1 MKRIKFLFLIIFSLF
16 CFFGNSQNLQLRI
29 TGNDSIAQNVI
40 DSIYKPTKFKNFK
53 TLKTKLD
60 SLVIVFQKTGFIEAE
75 IQNQE
80 RINDSL
86 FEAKIYLKNKFYS
99 IYIHNYKSL
108 VSKNLLETI
117 SESFTEDYFITKIS
131 NIENALNTIN
141 ECLIANGNPFSKVTL
156 ENITKI
162 DNNNLRADLKSESNK
177 KRYIDKIVVKG
188 YENFPRSYIKYFL
201 KLKLNTN
208 LNLEELN
215 VKTKNINNLRFA
227 SEIKSPEIQFT
238 KDSTTVYLY
247 VKKSKSNFF
256 DGFLGFGTNEDNGKI
271 EFNGYLDLNLINN
284 LNYGESLNITYKSDE
299 SEQRTFE
306 ATVILPYLFNSPIGT
321 EFSLNIFK
329 KDSSF
334 TTTQQKANLFYNI
347 NPKNKIF
354 IGLKTSQS
362 NSLSSLNSLNTVDY
376 KSSFIDTKYEY
387 INPSLDNQLFPIN
400 MYSSLTIGFGKRKY
414 ESENQK
420 QTQIQ
425 LNTYKIFNLNAKNSI
440 YFRINSE
447 GILSDNYFENELLR
461 FGGINSIRGFEEN
474 SLIASIYGVINSEY
488 RYQLSPSIYLHSI
501 IDAGYFENQISNTK
515 EKLFGF
521 GFGFGVRTQSG
532 LIKLNYAIG
541 KTENKNYKFSNSKI
555 HISFIAN
562 F

>member
-1 MKRIKFLFLIIFSLF
+1 M
-16 CFFGNSQNLQLRI
+16 QLRI

-99 IYIHNYKSL
+99 IYIYNYKSL

-141 ECLIANGNPFSKVTL
+141 ERLIANGNPFSKVTL
-156 ENITKI
+156 ENIIKI
-162 DNNNLRADLKSESNK
+162 DNNNLRADLKSVSKK

-420 QTQIQ
+420 QTQLQ
-425 LNTYKIFNLNAKNSI
+425 LNTYKIFNLNTKNSI

>member
-1 MKRIKFLFLIIFSLF
+1 
-16 CFFGNSQNLQLRI
+16 LQLRI

-99 IYIHNYKSL
+99 IYIYNYKSL

-141 ECLIANGNPFSKVTL
+141 ERLIANGNPFSKVTL
-156 ENITKI
+156 ETITKI

>member
-1 MKRIKFLFLIIFSLF
+1 LKRIKFLFLIIFSLF

-99 IYIHNYKSL
+99 IYIYNYKSL

-141 ECLIANGNPFSKVTL
+141 ERLIANGNPFSKVTL
-156 ENITKI
+156 ETITKI

-414 ESENQK
+414 ESKNQK

>member
-16 CFFGNSQNLQLRI
+16 YFFANSQNLQLRI
-29 TGNDSIAQNVI
+29 IGNDSIAQNVI

-86 FEAKIYLKNKFYS
+86 FEAKIHLKNKFYS

-108 VSKNLLETI
+108 VSKNILETI

-141 ECLIANGNPFSKVTL
+141 ERLIANGNPFSKVTL
-156 ENITKI
+156 ETITKI

-201 KLKLNTN
+201 KLKPKSN
-208 LNLEELN
+208 LNLEGLK
-215 VKTKNINNLRFA
+215 VKTKNISNLRFA
-227 SEIKSPEIQFT
+227 SEIKPPEIQFT

-321 EFSLNIFK
+321 EFSLNIFG
-329 KDSSF
+329 
-334 TTTQQKANLFYNI
+334 N
-347 NPKNKIF
+347 
-354 IGLKTSQS
+354 
-362 NSLSSLNSLNTVDY
+362 
-376 KSSFIDTKYEY
+376 
-387 INPSLDNQLFPIN
+387 
-400 MYSSLTIGFGKRKY
+400 
-414 ESENQK
+414 
-420 QTQIQ
+420 
-425 LNTYKIFNLNAKNSI
+425 
-440 YFRINSE
+440 
-447 GILSDNYFENELLR
+447 LLR
-461 FGGINSIRGFEEN
+461 AI
-474 SLIASIYGVINSEY
+474 
-488 RYQLSPSIYLHSI
+488 LHSPVT
-501 IDAGYFENQISNTK
+501 S
-515 EKLFGF
+515 
-521 GFGFGVRTQSG
+521 V
-532 LIKLNYAIG
+532 
-541 KTENKNYKFSNSKI
+541 
-555 HISFIAN
+555 
-562 F
+562 